1 MKQSDILTLAFIA
14 QTFFLPAVTQASAFI
29 SIGDGTEIYLNSTA
43 SVRSNSNVFR
53 QASDEESDV
62 VATVSPGFE
71 LNSGRG
77 TDLNITVRT
86 RYDIA
91 SYADLN
97 ELDNEAFHVNGLT
110 SYATERLQL
119 SADASFDEYN
129 STFLNNFEP
138 VAVNDLIELE
148 VVAASVLGE
157 YKLTP
162 KFSFSAGVNYKD
174 TDYLGIAA
182 DLAADTELTAV
193 PFNLYYELTPKLDL
207 SLGYRYAETEFTERP
222 LIFQTPDPNDRL
234 DPYENEQQ
242 FFSVGL
248 RGDLRAKLKGTLK
261 AGYREN
267 ESSATNRKTATLG
280 VDGDLTWSLTPKLT
294 SQLALS
300 RDFGAGGDGTTTQ
313 ESSIA
318 INNNYMINE
327 NWSARANL
335 KYSNR
340 DYVSDREDDTYL
352 ASLRLNYILNVHWSF
367 SGGYTYS
374 ENNSTGPADYTDHAF
389 DLSVAVRY

>member
-97 ELDNEAFHVNGLT
+97 ELDNEAFHLNGLS

-129 STFLNNFEP
+129 STYIK
-138 VAVNDLIELE
+138 DLAGNGDLLQLE

-174 TDYLGIAA
+174 TDFIGVA
-182 DLAADTELTAV
+182 DLLAADTELTV
-193 PFNLYYELTPKLDL
+193 LPFNLYYELTPKLDL
-207 SLGYRYAETEFTERP
+207 SLGYRYAEAEFTARP
-222 LIFQTPDPNDRL
+222 DGL

-248 RGDLRAKLKGTLK
+248 RGDLRAKLKGTLMV
-261 AGYREN
+261 GYREN
-267 ESSATNRKTATLG
+267 ESSDTNLDSGTLG

-294 SQLALS
+294 SQLELS

-340 DYVSDREDDTYL
+340 DYVIDREDDTYL
-352 ASLRLNYILNVHWSF
+352 ASLRLNYIMNVHWSF

>member
-97 ELDNEAFHVNGLT
+97 ELDNEAFHLNGLS

-129 STFLNNFEP
+129 STYIKDRAGNG
-138 VAVNDLIELE
+138 DLIELE

-174 TDYLGIAA
+174 TDFIGVA
-182 DLAADTELTAV
+182 DLLAADTELTAV

-207 SLGYRYAETEFTERP
+207 SLGYRYAENEYTARP
-222 LIFQTPDPNDRL
+222 LNLNTTDDLNDRL
-234 DPYENEQQ
+234 PPYENEQQ

>member
-97 ELDNEAFHVNGLT
+97 ELDNEAFHLNGLS

-129 STFLNNFEP
+129 STYIKDRAGNG
-138 VAVNDLIELE
+138 DLIELE

-174 TDYLGIAA
+174 TDFIGVA
-182 DLAADTELTAV
+182 DLLAADTELTAV

-222 LIFQTPDPNDRL
+222 SDFPS
-234 DPYENEQQ
+234 YENEQQ

>member
-97 ELDNEAFHVNGLT
+97 ELDNEAFHLNGLT

-174 TDYLGIAA
+174 TDFIGVA
-182 DLAADTELTAV
+182 DLLAADTELTAV

-207 SLGYRYAETEFTERP
+207 SLGYRYAETEYTERP
-222 LIFQTPDPNDRL
+222 FGLPS
-234 DPYENEQQ
+234 YENEQQ

-267 ESSATNRKTATLG
+267 ENSVTNHKTATLG

-352 ASLRLNYILNVHWSF
+352 ASLRLNYIMNVHWSF

-374 ENNSTGPADYTDHAF
+374 ENDSTRPADYTDHAF

>member
-97 ELDNEAFHVNGLT
+97 ELDNEAFHLNGLS

-129 STFLNNFEP
+129 STYIKDRAGNG
-138 VAVNDLIELE
+138 DLIELE

-162 KFSFSAGVNYKD
+162 KFSFSAGVDYKD
-174 TDYLGIAA
+174 TDFIGNAA
-182 DLAADTELTAV
+182 DLAADTQLTAV

-222 LIFQTPDPNDRL
+222 SDFPS
-234 DPYENEQQ
+234 YENEQQ

-267 ESSATNRKTATLG
+267 ARSDTNRDSGTLG

>member
-97 ELDNEAFHVNGLT
+97 GLDNEAFHLNGLS

-129 STFLNNFEP
+129 STYIKDRAGNG
-138 VAVNDLIELE
+138 DLIELE

-182 DLAADTELTAV
+182 DLAADTELTAA

-207 SLGYRYAETEFTERP
+207 SLGYRYAEIEYTERP
-222 LIFQTPDPNDRL
+222 FGLPS
-234 DPYENEQQ
+234 YENEQQ

-267 ESSATNRKTATLG
+267 ENSVTNHKTATLG

>member
-1 MKQSDILTLAFIA
+1 LR
-14 QTFFLPAVTQASAFI
+14 P
-29 SIGDGTEIYLNSTA
+29 
-43 SVRSNSNVFR
+43 
-53 QASDEESDV
+53 
-62 VATVSPGFE
+62 VSPGFE

-97 ELDNEAFHVNGLT
+97 ELDNEAFHLNGLS

-129 STFLNNFEP
+129 STYIKDRAGNG
-138 VAVNDLIELE
+138 DLIELE

-174 TDYLGIAA
+174 TDFIGVAEL
-182 DLAADTELTAV
+182 LAADTELTAV